1 MTTVNKS
8 KETTATS
15 NTAALGQDV
24 MTVLALIEDFGS
36 LLTKETEALR
46 KSDFKLV
53 DMMQEDKRAYAK
65 KYHALVTHLSA
76 NKDNVVKL
84 DVSLREKLIR
94 ARTGL
99 TIILN
104 DNLRALEIAK
114 ASTRRLVDRILDVAR
129 KSVVDDQQTN
139 YSAKGNMQAYKGS
152 TMSLSLD
159 TRL

>member
-1 MTTVNKS
+1 MTSIHKNKT
-8 KETTATS
+8 TTASS
-15 NTAALGQDV
+15 NTIDLSQDV
-24 MTVLALIEDFGS
+24 LTVLALIDDFGT

-65 KYHALVTHLSA
+65 KYHALITHLSA
-76 NKDNVVKL
+76 NKDSVIKL
-84 DVSLREKLIR
+84 DISLREKLIR
-94 ARTGL
+94 ARTTL
-99 TIILN
+99 TVILN